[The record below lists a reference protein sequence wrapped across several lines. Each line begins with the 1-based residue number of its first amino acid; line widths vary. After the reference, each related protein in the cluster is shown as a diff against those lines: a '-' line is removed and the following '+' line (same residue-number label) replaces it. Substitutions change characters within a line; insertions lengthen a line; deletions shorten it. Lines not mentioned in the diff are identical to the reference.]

1 MNGQRAKVN
10 DMQLHEVPHIRLN
23 ADFEIKCITER
34 GLNNYF
40 RTFKP
45 SEETLQYDCI
55 CSPFFE
61 SDFVY
66 ALSDD
71 YAGRMEL
78 LESLKSH
85 ISGEY
90 ISVRLTY
97 DFSNTPVK
105 LNYSTENEFQYIG
118 SILDELSQRT
128 NLSLILLVSHFRQ
141 FGNKSGT
148 VIKPEHFHCLLGAD
162 DNSDLLTEANRYAD
176 LLSANPLF
184 RIKSIKSCKR
194 RTKNGKNR

>member
-1 MNGQRAKVN
+1 
-10 DMQLHEVPHIRLN
+10 MQLHEIPHIRLD

-34 GLNNYF
+34 DLNNYF

-45 SEETLQYDCI
+45 SEETLQHDCI

-61 SDFVY
+61 SNSVY

-78 LESLKSH
+78 LESLKSY

-97 DFSNTPVK
+97 DFSNAPVK
-105 LNYSTENEFQYIG
+105 LNYSTKNEFQYIG

-128 NLSLILLVSHFRQ
+128 NLSLVLLVSHFRQ
-141 FGNKSGT
+141 FGNKNGT
-148 VIKPEHFHCLLGAD
+148 VIKPEHLHCLLSANN
-162 DNSDLLTEANRYAD
+162 DNDLFAEANHYAN